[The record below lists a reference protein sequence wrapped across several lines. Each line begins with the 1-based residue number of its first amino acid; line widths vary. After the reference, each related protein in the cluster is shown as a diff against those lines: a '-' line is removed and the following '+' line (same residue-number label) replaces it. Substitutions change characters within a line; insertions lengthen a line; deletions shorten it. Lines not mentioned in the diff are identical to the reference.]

1 MELKYFKLSEF
12 DSPDLPGSGAKMCP
26 VFLSAL
32 DNARGMYGKPMRIT
46 NGFRTKEYGKL
57 LQQRGYE
64 VATKSAHY
72 VGAAADIA
80 CADTELI
87 EMLNACWA
95 AGFRRFGIMG
105 GAIHVDSD
113 ATKPRPT
120 MWDYSNTKGTARMKL
135 ARDWFNSKLKG

>member
-1 MELKYFKLSEF
+1 MTYFKLSEF

-26 VFLSAL
+26 VFLQAL
-32 DNARGMYGKPMRIT
+32 DNARGLYGKTMRIT
-46 NGFRTKEYGKL
+46 NGYRTKEYGQL
-57 LQQRGYE
+57 LLKRGYE
-64 VATKSAHY
+64 VAKNSAHY

-80 CADTELI
+80 CDDADMI
-87 EMLNACWA
+87 PMLDACWA
-95 AGFRRFGIMG
+95 YGFRRFGIMG

>member
-1 MELKYFKLSEF
+1 MNLIYFKLSEF

-26 VFLSAL
+26 VFLQAL
-32 DNARGMYGKPMRIT
+32 DKARGLYGKPMSVT
-46 NGFRTKEYGKL
+46 NGYRTKAYGKI
-57 LQQRGYE
+57 LQARGHQ

-80 CADTELI
+80 CPDTELI

-135 ARDWFNSKLKG
+135 AQDWFNSKLKG